1 MITNI
6 FLDIEWNQVNN
17 EILSIGALGC
27 DIKFKPRQNFSAFV
41 RPEHMLDVSDSLIS
55 FIHSTREKINSA
67 REISSVM
74 KKFFE
79 DFPDMSVISIMTF
92 IVWTREAFDIFKS
105 NVKEL
110 GYELPNYRV
119 VVLQDVLKFIN
130 YKYPKCYGMSYFLD
144 VMGLEYDKTRFHDSA
159 YDVDILSDMYMQL
172 RKSILDFFSG
182 DNTVTVLKNRNTNV
196 LHKDSC
202 IYADRVTE
210 GNRERVPV
218 TEILNGY
225 LPCMK
230 CACDKE
236 WQKELFGD
244 FSLGKEKEKKLSS
257 TEIFMPKKLPVNDLE
272 EFCDE
277 NIEKTCKEYNL
288 NYRIASGI
296 IYIDTAKGSW
306 MVYHDNCRVLN
317 LFHKNYMFHAA
328 HEKAGKQKAKYHK
341 GYHDQGVKLKTLREA
356 CKYICKHDSSPNAYK
371 RKKTRLEE
379 LFDIIKCAS

>member
-6 FLDIEWNQVNN
+6 FLDVEWNQINN

-27 DIKFKPRQNFSAFV
+27 NIKFKPRKDFYALV
-41 RPEHMLDVSDSLIS
+41 RPEHMSDVSDSLIS

-67 REISSVM
+67 REISSVT

-79 DFPDMSVISIMTF
+79 DFPDMSVVSIMTF
-92 IVWTREAFDIFKS
+92 IVWTREAFDVFKS

-130 YKYPKCYGMSYFLD
+130 YRNPKCCGMAYFLEL
-144 VMGLEYDKTRFHDSA
+144 MGLEYDKTRLHDSA
-159 YDVDILSDMYMQL
+159 YDVDMLSDMYMQL
-172 RKSILDFFSG
+172 RKSFLEFFSG
-182 DNTVTVLKNRNTNV
+182 DKEVTVLKNRNTNV
-196 LHKDSC
+196 LHKDSR
-202 IYADRVTE
+202 IHADKMTE
-210 GNRERVPV
+210 SNRERVSI

-230 CACDKE
+230 CACDGE

-244 FSLGKEKEKKLSS
+244 FRLGKEEEEKIPAE
-257 TEIFMPKKLPVNDLE
+257 EIFLPKKATVNALE

-277 NIEKTCKEYNL
+277 NIERICKEYNL

-328 HEKAGKQKAKYHK
+328 PEKAGKQKAKYHK
-341 GYHDQGVKLKTLREA
+341 GYHDQGVKLITFREA
-356 CKYICKHDSSPNAYK
+356 CKYIYKHDNSPNAYQ

-379 LFDIIKCAS
+379 LFDLIKCAS